1 MNRTTVLART
11 RRGGP
16 PAAPRAPPPPR
27 GAGAGGQ
34 ISVWGYVWPPGGS
47 GPGVLPGGGR
57 SLFGRRSG
65 RQYSPSI
72 VGVGTRCGARGV
84 GCGTCGS
91 GSSVDAGRVVGRV

>member
-1 MNRTTVLART
+1 MAAWGYSCGGKASSWLVELA
-11 RRGGP
+11 P
-16 PAAPRAPPPPR
+16 SFAPELYI
-27 GAGAGGQ
+27 AGGARRRR
-34 ISVWGYVWPPGGS
+34 WPA
-47 GPGVLPGGGR
+47 GGR